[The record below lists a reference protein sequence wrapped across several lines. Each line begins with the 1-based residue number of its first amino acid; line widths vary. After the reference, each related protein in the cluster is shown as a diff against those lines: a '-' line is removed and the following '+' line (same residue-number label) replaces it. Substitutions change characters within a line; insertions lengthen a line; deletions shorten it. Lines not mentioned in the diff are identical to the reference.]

1 MLRLMIVI
9 SVLASGWFL
18 GGSTGLLAALILMGM
33 VGAMIGPPKAVEKPV
48 EAPATWEWEKVD
60 RARRGS
66 DMDATRPD
74 DHPLLLTSVVRKRGV

>member
-33 VGAMIGPPKAVEKPV
+33 VGAMIGPPKAAERPV
-48 EAPATWEWEKVD
+48 
-60 RARRGS
+60 RGS
-66 DMDATRPD
+66 CDM
-74 DHPLLLTSVVRKRGV
+74 GVGEGGSS